1 MLVVHPFILIHHFP
15 AQVAYLINTGAEA
28 GEDCKSA
35 EVEGRILEAEETG
48 NLAEETDNPVEETG
62 SLADADAEGAGNQ
75 AEEYAAQGWAY
86 GPGIAGAGAGRLAY
100 ACPPSEPG
108 SPA

>member
-1 MLVVHPFILIHHFP
+1 MPFAFLFFYVMLVVHPFILIHHFL

-48 NLAEETDNPVEETG
+48 ILAEETG
-62 SLADADAEGAGNQ
+62 SLADADADAEGAGNQ
-75 AEEYAAQGWAY
+75 AEEYAAQGWVS
-86 GPGIAGAGAGRLAY
+86 GPGTAVAG
-100 ACPPSEPG
+100 
-108 SPA
+108 

>member
-1 MLVVHPFILIHHFP
+1 MLVVHAFISIHTSP
-15 AQVAYLINTGAEA
+15 AQIAYFINTGAEA

-35 EVEGRILEAEETG
+35 EAEGRILEAEETG
-48 NLAEETDNPVEETG
+48 NLAEETG
-62 SLADADAEGAGNQ
+62 SLAGAGVDAEGADNQ
-75 AEEYAAQGWAY
+75 VEEPAAEGWAS
-86 GPGIAGAGAGRLAY
+86 GPGTAEAGQLAY